1 MAICAPMPRLLK
13 KQKHYLPRSDVLNR
27 HNNLISN
34 SQRYGL
40 LAALALASLLPSVT
54 LAACPSP
61 GQWWQEEQPLT
72 NSDLLSTAAQQQ
84 VVLLG
89 EQHDEIAHHRWQ
101 LHTLAGLHALRDDLV
116 IGLEM
121 LPRSAQPALDA
132 WIAGEIDNDTMLAQ
146 TQWEEAWGFDSAL
159 YLPILAFARMAQIP
173 LIALNIDPLLRQRLV
188 NEGWEH
194 VPADERYAIPPP
206 QHASDS
212 YRSRLTEV
220 FNQHAMDNDAAALER
235 FIQAQ
240 LAWDTAMAQRLAE
253 ATQGGALAV
262 GLMGLGHVAY
272 NEGVAYQLNAL
283 GVNDT
288 VSLLPWPMS
297 DCTLP
302 DPTLADAV
310 YILADE

>member
-1 MAICAPMPRLLK
+1 MK
-13 KQKHYLPRSDVLNR
+13 R
-27 HNNLISN
+27 HNNGN
-34 SQRYGL
+34 RQRYGL
-40 LAALALASLLPSVT
+40 LAALALVSLLPSVT

-72 NSDLLSTAAQQQ
+72 NSELLTTAAQQQ

-101 LHTLAGLHALRDDLV
+101 LHTLAGLHALRDNLV

-121 LPRSAQPALDA
+121 LPRSAQPTLDA
-132 WIAGEIDNDTMLAQ
+132 WVADELDSATMLEQ
-146 TQWEEAWGFDSAL
+146 TQWDEAWGFDSAL
-159 YLPILAFARMAQIP
+159 YMPILEFARMANIP
-173 LIALNIDPLLRQRLV
+173 LVALNIAPDLRQRLV
-188 NEGWEH
+188 NDGWEH
-194 VPADERYAIPPP
+194 VPTDERHAIPPP
-206 QHASDS
+206 QPASAS
-212 YRSRLTEV
+212 YRSRLTGV
-220 FNQHAMDNDAAALER
+220 FNQHAMGDDPESLER

-240 LAWDTAMAQRLAE
+240 LNWDTAMAQRLAE
-253 ATQGGALAV
+253 VTQGGALAV
-262 GLMGLGHVAY
+262 GIMGLGHVSY

-288 VSLLPWPMS
+288 VSLLPWQMS

-310 YILADE
+310 YVLADE

>member
-1 MAICAPMPRLLK
+1 MK
-13 KQKHYLPRSDVLNR
+13 R
-27 HNNLISN
+27 HNNCHRN
-34 SQRYGL
+34 HYGL
-40 LAALALASLLPSVT
+40 LAALALVSLLPSVT

-61 GQWWQEEQPLT
+61 GQWWQEEQSLT
-72 NSDLLSTAAQQQ
+72 NSDLLPTAAQQQ

-132 WIAGEIDNDTMLAQ
+132 WVADELDMATMLEQ
-146 TQWEEAWGFDSAL
+146 TQWDEVWGFDSAL
-159 YLPILAFARMAQIP
+159 YMPILEFARMTKIP
-173 LIALNIDPLLRQRLV
+173 LVALNITPDLRQRLV
-188 NEGWEH
+188 NDGWER
-194 VPADERYAIPPP
+194 VPADERHAIPSPFP
-206 QHASDS
+206 ASAS

-220 FNQHAMDNDAAALER
+220 FNQHAMGDDPESLER

-253 ATQGGALAV
+253 ATEGGALAV
-262 GLMGLGHVAY
+262 GLMGLGHVTY

-288 VSLLPWPMS
+288 VSLLPWQMS

-310 YILADE
+310 YILADD

>member
-1 MAICAPMPRLLK
+1 MKRPNN
-13 KQKHYLPRSDVLNR
+13 LNR
-27 HNNLISN
+27 
-34 SQRYGL
+34 QRYGL
-40 LAALALASLLPSVT
+40 LAALALVSLLPSVT

-61 GQWWQEEQPLT
+61 GQWWQEGQPLT
-72 NSDLLSTAAQQQ
+72 SSELLPTAALQQ

-89 EQHDEIAHHRWQ
+89 EQHDEKAHHRWQ

-132 WIAGEIDNDTMLAQ
+132 WIAGELDDNALLEQ
-146 TQWEEAWGFDSAL
+146 TQWDEAWGFDSAL
-159 YLPILAFARMAQIP
+159 YMPILAFARMAQIP
-173 LIALNIDPLLRQRLV
+173 LIALNIDPGLRQRLV
-188 NEGWEH
+188 NEGWEG
-194 VPADERYAIPPP
+194 VPADERHAIPSP
-206 QHASDS
+206 QPASAS
-212 YRSRLTEV
+212 YRTRLTEV
-220 FNQHAMDNDAAALER
+220 FNQHAMGDDPEALSR

-240 LAWDTAMAQRLAE
+240 ITWDTAMAQRLAE
-253 ATQGGALAV
+253 ATKDGALAV

-288 VSLLPWPMS
+288 ISLLPWQMS
-297 DCTLP
+297 DCSLP

-310 YILADE
+310 YILADD

>member
-1 MAICAPMPRLLK
+1 MK
-13 KQKHYLPRSDVLNR
+13 R
-27 HNNLISN
+27 HNNCHRH
-34 SQRYGL
+34 RYGL
-40 LAALALASLLPSVT
+40 LAALALVSLLPSVT

-61 GQWWQEEQPLT
+61 GQWWQEEQALT
-72 NSDLLSTAAQQQ
+72 NSDLLPTAAQQQ

-132 WIAGEIDNDTMLAQ
+132 WIADELDSATMLEQ
-146 TQWEEAWGFDSAL
+146 TQWDETWGFDSAL
-159 YLPILAFARMAQIP
+159 YMPILEFARMAKIP
-173 LIALNIDPLLRQRLV
+173 LVALNITPDLRQRLV
-188 NEGWEH
+188 NDGWEH
-194 VPADERYAIPPP
+194 VPADQRHAIPPP
-206 QHASDS
+206 FPASAS

-220 FNQHAMDNDAAALER
+220 FNQHAMGDDPEALER

-240 LAWDTAMAQRLAE
+240 LTWDTAMAQRLAE
-253 ATQGGALAV
+253 AAQGGALAV
-262 GLMGLGHVAY
+262 GLMGLGHVTY

-283 GVNDT
+283 GINDT
-288 VSLLPWPMS
+288 VSLLPWQMS
-297 DCTLP
+297 DCTQP

>member
-1 MAICAPMPRLLK
+1 MK
-13 KQKHYLPRSDVLNR
+13 R
-27 HNNLISN
+27 HNNRNRQHFGLI
-34 SQRYGL
+34 
-40 LAALALASLLPSVT
+40 AALALASLLPNVA
-54 LAACPSP
+54 LAVCPSP
-61 GQWWQEEQPLT
+61 GQWWQEGQPFT
-72 NSDLLSTAAQQQ
+72 SSELLPTAAQQQ

-89 EQHDEIAHHRWQ
+89 EQHDERAHHRWQ

-132 WIAGEIDNDTMLAQ
+132 WVADELDVDTMLEQ
-146 TQWEEAWGFDSAL
+146 TQWDETWGFDSAL
-159 YLPILAFARMAQIP
+159 YMPFLEFARMAKIP
-173 LIALNIDPLLRQRLV
+173 LVALNITPDLRQRLV
-188 NEGWEH
+188 NDGWEH
-194 VPADERYAIPPP
+194 VPADERHAIPSPFP
-206 QHASDS
+206 ASAS

-220 FNQHAMDNDAAALER
+220 FNQHAMSDDPESLER

-240 LAWDTAMAQRLAE
+240 LTWDIAMAQRLTE

-262 GLMGLGHVAY
+262 GLMGLGHVSY

-283 GVNDT
+283 GVSDT
-288 VSLLPWPMS
+288 VSLLPWQMS